1 MTVMDT
7 YGKTF
12 NDVAGAQG
20 TFLPPT
26 YVLLLL
32 IIYTAGIKYAPSIFT
47 FFFVVK

>member
-20 TFLPPT
+20 TFLTT
-26 YVLLLL
+26 YICFITL
-32 IIYTAGIKYAPSIFT
+32 IIYTAGIKYASSYFILI
-47 FFFVVK
+47 FVVK